1 MHGSVRTH
9 IHVVCR
15 RTEMH
20 LMHGSVLTNINAGSD
35 VHLMHGR
42 MLTNI
47 QHVVAFNAC
56 SIGPCRSKPH
66 LKGLCLYEVA
76 FAHTE
81 IHYFMD
87 VCSLIDAPVFA
98 HAWGNF

>member
-35 VHLMHGR
+35 VHLMHGS

-56 SIGPCRSKPH
+56 S
-66 LKGLCLYEVA
+66 
-76 FAHTE
+76 
-81 IHYFMD
+81 
-87 VCSLIDAPVFA
+87 
-98 HAWGNF
+98 